1 MSNYQTPITI
11 KEALIH
17 IKQRNYLLPSIQR
30 EFVWGQSQIEVLFD
44 SLMRGYPIGT
54 FLFWRVN
61 KDGINNFQ
69 FYEFLRNYHDRDQ
82 FHNNKVE
89 NLDKESIT
97 AILDGQQRLTSLY
110 IGLMGTYAAKLPYYR
125 VDSDHAYPKKQLY
138 LNLFYRL
145 TDELEMKYEFKFL
158 TDSEASKK
166 SEDCFWFPC
175 HKILELADMSKISM
189 FLMKQGLM
197 DTSKY
202 TESQSE
208 YAIKTLNEFYNII
221 HQKGTISAYVESDNK
236 LDKVLQIFIRIN
248 SGGTKLSYSDL
259 LLSIA
264 TAQWTE
270 KDAREEIHCLVD
282 DLNQIGTSINSIPF
296 HFNKDFVLKSCLVLS
311 DLDVKFQVDNFTR
324 ENMKIIERNWKKIR
338 NAIILS
344 VKLISN
350 FGFNGDS
357 LTTYNAVI
365 PIANYIYYNNYDS
378 KFLISSHHQCDRQK
392 IKEWL
397 AKVILKGIFG
407 GTPDAIYPVLRR
419 LIKESPCSFPLES
432 ITEHYRGRQR
442 SIIFDVDELDALL
455 ELKYNDKKTYSL
467 LMLLYPSINQTFIYH
482 KDHLHP
488 RSHFN
493 KVNYRLLGLTVEDT
507 IFYENYRDR
516 IANIRLLPN
525 TQNLEKRDMTL
536 QAWVEQNFD
545 NQNAIH
551 HFLKQHHLSENVS
564 LDFKDFKE
572 FVLER
577 EKYIK
582 QDLLNLLNIKS
593 NL

>member
-97 AILDGQQRLTSLY
+97 AILDGQQRLTALY

-270 KDAREEIHCLVD
+270 KDAREEIHRLVD

-324 ENMKIIERNWKKIR
+324 ENMKIIEGNWKKIR

-551 HFLKQHHLSENVS
+551 HFLKQHHLSENVF

>member
-296 HFNKDFVLKSCLVLS
+296 HFNKDFILKSCLVLS
-311 DLDVKFQVDNFTR
+311 DLDVKFQVDNFTK
-324 ENMKIIERNWKKIR
+324 ENMKIIEGNWEKIR

-365 PIANYIYYNNYDS
+365 PIANYIYYNNYDN
-378 KFLISSHHQCDRQK
+378 KFLISSHYQGDRQK

-407 GTPDAIYPVLRR
+407 GTPDAIYPVIRR
-419 LIKESPCSFPLES
+419 LIKESPFSFPLES

-442 SIIFDVDELDALL
+442 SIIFDMDELDALL

-507 IFYENYRDR
+507 IFYDNYKDR

>member
-97 AILDGQQRLTSLY
+97 AILDGQQRLTALY

-221 HQKGTISAYVESDNK
+221 HQKGTISAYVENDNK

-536 QAWVEQNFD
+536 QAWVEQNID

-593 NL
+593 NI

>member
-97 AILDGQQRLTSLY
+97 AILDGQQRLTALY

-270 KDAREEIHCLVD
+270 KDAREEIHRLVD

-324 ENMKIIERNWKKIR
+324 ENMKIIEGNWKKIR

-365 PIANYIYYNNYDS
+365 PIANYIYYNNYDN
-378 KFLISSHHQCDRQK
+378 KFLISSHYQGDRQK

-407 GTPDAIYPVLRR
+407 GTPDAIYPVIRR
-419 LIKESPCSFPLES
+419 LIKESPFSFPLES

-442 SIIFDVDELDALL
+442 SIIFDMDELDALL

-507 IFYENYRDR
+507 IFYDNYKDR

>member
-97 AILDGQQRLTSLY
+97 AILDGQQRLTALY

-221 HQKGTISAYVESDNK
+221 HQKGTISAYVENDNK

-296 HFNKDFVLKSCLVLS
+296 HFNKDFILKSCLVLS
-311 DLDVKFQVDNFTR
+311 DLDVKFQVDNFTK
-324 ENMKIIERNWKKIR
+324 ENMKIIEGNWEKIR

-365 PIANYIYYNNYDS
+365 PIANYIYYNNYDN
-378 KFLISSHHQCDRQK
+378 KFLISSHYQGDRQK

-407 GTPDAIYPVLRR
+407 GTPDAIYPVIRR
-419 LIKESPCSFPLES
+419 LIKESPFSFPLES

-442 SIIFDVDELDALL
+442 SIIFDMDELDALL

-507 IFYENYRDR
+507 IFYDNYKDR

-593 NL
+593 NI

>member
-11 KEALIH
+11 KEALTQ
-17 IKQRNYLLPSIQR
+17 IKERNYLLPSIQR
-30 EFVWGQSQIEVLFD
+30 EFVWGQNQIEVLFD

-61 KDGINNFQ
+61 KEGIDNFQ
-69 FYEFLRNYHDRDQ
+69 FYEFLKNYHDRDQ
-82 FHNNKVE
+82 FHNDKVE
-89 NLDKESIT
+89 NLDKESII
-97 AILDGQQRLTSLY
+97 AILDGQQRLTALY

-125 VDSDHAYPKKQLY
+125 VDNDNAYPKKQLY
-138 LNLFYRL
+138 LNLFNRL

-158 TDSEASKK
+158 TQSESTKV

-175 HKILELADMSKISM
+175 HQILELVDMSKISV

-202 TESQSE
+202 TASQSE
-208 YAIKTLNEFYNII
+208 FAINTLNEFYNII
-221 HQKGTISAYVESDNK
+221 HQKGIISAYVESDNK

-282 DLNQIGTSINSIPF
+282 DLNQIGTSRNSIPF
-296 HFNKDFVLKSCLVLS
+296 YFNKDFVLKSCLVLS
-311 DLDVKFQVDNFTR
+311 DLDVKFQVDNFTK
-324 ENMKIIERNWKKIR
+324 ENMKIIEENWEKIR

-350 FGFNGDS
+350 FGFNGNS

-365 PIANYIYYNNYDS
+365 PIANYIYYNNFDDN
-378 KFLISSHHQCDRQK
+378 FLISNHYQSDRQK

-419 LIKESPCSFPLES
+419 LIKESPYSFPLET

-442 SIIFDVDELDALL
+442 SIIFDIDELDALL
-455 ELKYNDKKTYSL
+455 ELNYNDKKTYSL

-482 KDHLHP
+482 QDHLHP

-493 KVNYRLLGLTVEDT
+493 ELNYSLLGLTAEDT
-507 IFYENYRDR
+507 IFYDKYKDR
-516 IANIRLLPN
+516 IANIQLLPN
-525 TQNLEKRDMTL
+525 TQNLEKSNMAL
-536 QAWVEQNFD
+536 KEWVEQNCGD
-545 NQNAIH
+545 QNAIH
-551 HFLKQHHLSENVS
+551 HFLKLHHLSEDVS
-564 LDFKDFKE
+564 LDFKDFKK
-572 FVLER
+572 FILDR
-577 EKYIK
+577 EKHIK
-582 QDLLNLLNIKS
+582 QDLMNILNIKPS
-593 NL
+593 F

>member
-97 AILDGQQRLTSLY
+97 AILDGQQRLTALY

-324 ENMKIIERNWKKIR
+324 ENMKIIEGNWKKIR

>member
-97 AILDGQQRLTSLY
+97 AILDGQQRLTALY

-324 ENMKIIERNWKKIR
+324 ENMKIIEGNWKKIR

-593 NL
+593 NI

>member
-11 KEALIH
+11 KDALTH
-17 IKQRNYLLPSIQR
+17 IQQRNYLLPSIQR

-54 FLFWRVN
+54 FLFWRVD

-69 FYEFLRNYHDRDQ
+69 FYEFLKHYHDRDQ
-82 FHNNKVE
+82 FHNDKVE

-97 AILDGQQRLTSLY
+97 AILDGQQRLTALY

-125 VDSDHAYPKKQLY
+125 VDNDHAYPKKQLY

-158 TDSEASKK
+158 TQSEATKE

-175 HKILELADMSKISM
+175 HQILELADMSKISM

-324 ENMKIIERNWKKIR
+324 ENMKIIEGNWKKIR

-365 PIANYIYYNNYDS
+365 PIANYIYYNNYDN
-378 KFLISSHHQCDRQK
+378 KFLISSHYQGDRQK

-407 GTPDAIYPVLRR
+407 GTPDAIYPVIRR
-419 LIKESPCSFPLES
+419 LIKESPFSFPLES

-442 SIIFDVDELDALL
+442 SIIFDMDELDALL

-582 QDLLNLLNIKS
+582 QDLLDILNIKPS
-593 NL
+593 L